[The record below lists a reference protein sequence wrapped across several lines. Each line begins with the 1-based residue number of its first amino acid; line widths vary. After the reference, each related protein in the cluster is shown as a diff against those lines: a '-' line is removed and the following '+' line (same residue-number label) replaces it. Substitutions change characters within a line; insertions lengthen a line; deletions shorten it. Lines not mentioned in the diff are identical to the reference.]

1 MSNFYQPVDWN
12 DVTKTFT
19 AVSPGMNTNNFE
31 WALLGFSIM
40 MRSVIYR
47 LKFGFPKT
55 LGLFGWISGIRVTVN
70 STWWIK
76 SRSVGANMQSC
87 SKIQKILSYLSE
99 TKYSLSIQKLI
110 WFWLS
115 SNVSCKL
122 FWYLSLESGINNV
135 FLDKREI
142 NIKRY

>member
-1 MSNFYQPVDWN
+1 
-12 DVTKTFT
+12 
-19 AVSPGMNTNNFE
+19 
-31 WALLGFSIM
+31 
-40 MRSVIYR
+40 
-47 LKFGFPKT
+47 
-55 LGLFGWISGIRVTVN
+55 
-70 STWWIK
+70 
-76 SRSVGANMQSC
+76 MQSC